1 MIGRARSVVLTGLS
15 GHVIDVEAHLAS
27 ALPAFTIVGLP
38 DASLSE
44 ARDRVRAAIQN
55 SGLDWPNRRITVSL
69 SPASL
74 PKRGSATDLA
84 IAVALLAAAGQ
95 IDAGRAARTVHL
107 GELGLD
113 GRVRPVLGV
122 LPSVAAAVAA
132 GAAEVVVPEANAA
145 EARLVPGAHVTSAA
159 TLAGVASAYGAD
171 VPVPDGAVE
180 SAGRGGAE
188 TGGGVAADN
197 AVPPDLADVRGQQ
210 QAAFALEVAAAGG
223 HHLLMTGPPG
233 TGKTMLASRLPGIL
247 PDLTDEDAVTVTSLH
262 SVAGR
267 FDPGGGLVRRPPFEA
282 PHHTASGASLIGGGA
297 ALARPGAISLAHG
310 GVLFLDEAP
319 EFPARILQ
327 MLRQPL
333 EHGEIVIHRAH
344 GAARYPAR
352 FLLALAANPCPCGRF
367 TGSGEDCVC
376 SPLARRR
383 YFGRISGP
391 LLDRIDLTAAVM
403 PLQRG
408 MDDPGESSATV
419 AARVREARALAS
431 ARFDGQA
438 WSLNSGA
445 TGSWLRSATSR
456 HAASEVWRALERGAI
471 SARGADRALR
481 IAWTL
486 ADLRGGSSPGLD
498 DMRQA
503 LALRT
508 QGLP

>member
-1 MIGRARSVVLTGLS
+1 MIGRSRSVVLTGLS

-84 IAVALLAAAGQ
+84 IAVALLSAAGG
-95 IDAGRAARTVHL
+95 IDASRAARAVHL

-122 LPSVAAAVAA
+122 LPAVVAAVAA
-132 GAAEVVVPEANAA
+132 GAADVVVPEQNAA
-145 EARLVPGAHVTSAA
+145 EARLVPGARVTAA
-159 TLAGVASAYGAD
+159 STLAGIAASYGAD
-171 VPVPDGAVE
+171 VEAPSPVSDTSDGGSGIPRLAVE
-180 SAGRGGAE
+180 P
-188 TGGGVAADN
+188 V
-197 AVPPDLADVRGQQ
+197 PDLADVRGQQ
-210 QAAFALEVAAAGG
+210 QAAFALEIAAAGG

-247 PDLTDEDAVTVTSLH
+247 PDLADEDAVTVTSLH

-267 FDPGGGLVRRPPFEA
+267 FDPAGGLVRRPPFEA

-327 MLRQPL
+327 TLRQPL

-352 FLLALAANPCPCGRF
+352 FLLVLAANPCPCGRF

-383 YFGRISGP
+383 YFGRLSGP

-408 MDDPGESSATV
+408 MDDPGERSAIV
-419 AARVREARALAS
+419 ASRVRDARALAS
-431 ARFDGQA
+431 ARFSDEG

-445 TGSWLRSATSR
+445 PGAWLRAATSR
-456 HAASEVWRALERGAI
+456 HAAAEVWRALERGGI
-471 SARGADRALR
+471 SARGADRSLR

-486 ADLRGGSSPGLD
+486 ADLRGADGPNLD
-498 DMRQA
+498 DVRQA
-503 LALRT
+503 LDLRT